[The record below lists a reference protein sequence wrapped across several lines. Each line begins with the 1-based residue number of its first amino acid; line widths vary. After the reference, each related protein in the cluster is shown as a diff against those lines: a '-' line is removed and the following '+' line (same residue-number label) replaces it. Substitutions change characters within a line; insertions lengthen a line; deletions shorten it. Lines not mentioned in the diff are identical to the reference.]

1 MPPPAEGETSFVP
14 VDPYALARNEARAS
28 QLKRFYKDVAI
39 LPREGGFVLMLDGR
53 EARTPARAPLRLPAL
68 AAAELLAAEWTG
80 QGEVIEPSTM
90 PATRLV
96 NSVIDGVA
104 QSMEAVTAEIVRYAG
119 TDLLCYRAEQPAE
132 LVARQAEAWDP
143 VLAWAREAWQ
153 ARLALGEG
161 VMHVAQPPE
170 AIEALGR
177 AVAIGVGEGAGA
189 PFRLGALHVMTT
201 LTGSALLGL
210 AVLHGHSAADE
221 AWAKAHVDE
230 DFQIAR
236 WGEDAEA
243 AVRRD
248 RRWHDMRAAAEL
260 VRRLGPVSSDFLN
273 AS

>member
-1 MPPPAEGETSFVP
+1 MPFVP

-28 QLKRFYKDVAI
+28 QLKRFYKEATI
-39 LPREGGFVLMLDGR
+39 LPRDGGFVLMLDGR
-53 EARTPARAPLRLPAL
+53 EARTPARAPLSLPTL
-68 AAAELLAAEWTG
+68 AAAELLAAEWNR
-80 QGEVIEPSTM
+80 QGDIIEPSTM

-104 QSMEAVTAEIVRYAG
+104 HSMEAVTAEMVRYAG
-119 TDLLCYRAEQPAE
+119 TDLLCYRAEEPAD

-153 ARLALGEG
+153 ARLSLGEG
-161 VMHVAQPPE
+161 VMHVAQPPQ

-177 AVAIGVGEGAGA
+177 AVAVGVGEGAGA
-189 PFRLGALHVMTT
+189 PFRLGALHLMTT

-210 AVLHGHSAADE
+210 AVLHGHSATAD

-243 AVRRD
+243 AVRRE
-248 RRWHDMRAAAEL
+248 RRWHDMRAAGEL
-260 VRRLGPVSSDFLN
+260 AARLGPASSEICN
-273 AS
+273 SS